1 MSEADFGDELIGRQR
16 RGAPAVI
23 MPLALLSAALVFGIP
38 LARTATAVET
48 APHAVSDPMALIAS
62 PNDPLMIE
70 AIRYARGLSSHAAG
84 GNAWSLPKSDGPT
97 ATFATPGSNITLSQK
112 EIAEANFIYPQL
124 RERAKDRAHNSA
136 ARPDDAGYTTGEDG
150 E

>member
-1 MSEADFGDELIGRQR
+1 M
-16 RGAPAVI
+16 I
-23 MPLALLSAALVFGIP
+23 MPLALLGAAIVFGIP
-38 LARTATAVET
+38 LAKTATAIET
-48 APHAVSDPMALIAS
+48 PPHAAGDPMALLAS

-70 AIRYARGLSSHAAG
+70 AIRYARASAKHAAG
-84 GNAWSLPKSDGPT
+84 GNAWSLPKSDGST
-97 ATFATPGSNITLSQK
+97 ATFATPGSSITLSQK

-124 RERAKDRAHNSA
+124 RERAKENARRST

>member
-1 MSEADFGDELIGRQR
+1 MIG
-16 RGAPAVI
+16 
-23 MPLALLSAALVFGIP
+23 AALMLSLGSMLDQCQLKQLDQAHTQP
-38 LARTATAVET
+38 PAG
-48 APHAVSDPMALIAS
+48 SMALVAS

-70 AIRYARGLSSHAAG
+70 AIRYARESTKQAAG
-84 GNAWSLPKSDGPT
+84 SNAWSLPKSDGPT
-97 ATFATPGSNITLSQK
+97 ATFATPDSNITLSQK

-136 ARPDDAGYTTGEDG
+136 ARPDDAGYATGEDG